1 MLARLGA
8 DLVVVVHLGFI
19 LFVVLGGFL
28 TWVWPRIIWVHMPV
42 ALWGALVEIVPSWKP
57 DAVLCP
63 LTHIEGY
70 LRMQAGEAGYEGGF
84 IEHYVVPIV
93 YPRGITP
100 KIQLWLGIVVVL
112 VTAVAYTVFF
122 MRRDRRE

>member
-28 TWVWPRIIWVHMPV
+28 TWVWPRIIWVHVPV
-42 ALWGALVEIVPSWKP
+42 ALWGVLVEIVPLWKP

-63 LTHIEGY
+63 LTDLENY
-70 LRMQAGEAGYEGGF
+70 LRMRAGGAGYEGGF

-93 YPRGITP
+93 YPPGITP
-100 KIQLWLGIVVVL
+100 TIQLWLGIVVVL
-112 VTAVAYTVFF
+112 VNAVAYTVFF
-122 MRRDRRE
+122 MRRRSA